1 MIQISLKSKLLQVF
15 SILYNIK
22 NYELFNNNI
31 KKNYYYI
38 FLGFQRI
45 IDFWI
50 LYNFEFFF
58 TKFYRILSNLL
69 IKFES
74 DYTQITG
81 SIGLAKV
88 LDRI

>member
-1 MIQISLKSKLLQVF
+1 MNYLIKIS
-15 SILYNIK
+15 
-22 NYELFNNNI
+22 
-31 KKNYYYI
+31 KKYYYI